1 MIIKK
6 QLKNPI
12 TLENRVLDKIK
23 YLNSRCSNIEWSG
36 VGVMK
41 VEGDLHDDSLKLHVI
56 DLLLKDVGTAGYT
69 EYDWGTTLAEYF
81 EENEDKWPVMF
92 FSIHSHHNMGV
103 TPSGVDDKHLYDNIS
118 NFPFHLSV
126 IVNNKL
132 DFNARIAT
140 DMVIESVSVRGMD
153 SAYFSKQVN
162 DGRIIVEYSLPVNIS
177 SADND
182 EFKDEFEKIVEN
194 KKLLE
199 EAKKPTYGMP
209 TKRTGGLQQ
218 SIPFVSPTT
227 QFSITQYTLGTLN
240 YKLSTLKEVLA
251 ELKTE
256 DHVDV
261 YLDQVEKI
269 CMDAVDEGKIKQVQT
284 ALYQL
289 MTTFED
295 IAPHHKLINSLVYG
309 LGAIHSLVETADLED
324 DFKDV
329 PFGKKGKDKNISR
342 MTDKEWNEYISDRR
356 Y

>member
-1 MIIKK
+1 
-6 QLKNPI
+6 
-12 TLENRVLDKIK
+12 
-23 YLNSRCSNIEWSG
+23 
-36 VGVMK
+36 
-41 VEGDLHDDSLKLHVI
+41 
-56 DLLLKDVGTAGYT
+56 
-69 EYDWGTTLAEYF
+69 
-81 EENEDKWPVMF
+81 
-92 FSIHSHHNMGV
+92 MGV

-162 DGRIIVEYSLPVNIS
+162 DGRIIVEYSLPVSIS

-182 EFKDEFEKIVEN
+182 EFKEEYEKIVEN

-199 EAKKPTYGMP
+199 EAKKPTYKYDVS
-209 TKRTGGLQQ
+209 KRTNGLQH
-218 SIPFVSPTT
+218 SIPFSKPSTP
-227 QFSITQYTLGTLN
+227 FPITQYSLGTLN

-251 ELKTE
+251 ELKTD

-269 CMDAVDEGKIKQVQT
+269 CMDAVDDGRIKQVKT
-284 ALYQL
+284 SLFQL
-289 MTTFED
+289 MTTIED
-295 IAPHHKLINSLVYG
+295 IAPKHALINSIIYG
-309 LGAIHSLVETADLED
+309 LAAIHSLVETAELEDD
-324 DFKDV
+324 DFKDI
-329 PFGKKGKDKNISR
+329 PFGKKSKDISR
-342 MTDKEWNEYISDRR
+342 MTDKEWNEYITDRR